1 MRGMLDK
8 SGACLAVAFAV
19 ILVVSGIPVAARGGT
34 DHGNGPT
41 GGSSILVVGEQDKMK
56 TRNPLPAL
64 ANDVWTHDVLDRIY
78 DTVGKSLP
86 ETEEIKPYILKGIDA
101 NENGVFDASEYGVFT
116 KNPATNPL
124 DVVAYYDFNGVYFH
138 DGVQANASDLFFSYQ
153 LQAMNPRMN
162 VDLRVLMDKAGK
174 AGSNYSVTR
183 WLFMIFAPKA
193 WQNEPAVGDPN
204 LRFAVRFQLQE
215 PFALFSN
222 KTLAGCTLFPRHVW
236 EGTGWRLDPGG
247 VVTPL
252 HADFGQ
258 AIYPERDQRFGKG
271 VPTTE
276 TIYTPYKYL
285 DSSPAQD
292 SAEEWQP
299 TDDDVIGTGPFYF
312 DNFDDASAIALVLRN
327 ADYYSGND
335 SRTGQTIDPLLTTYV
350 HAPHIN
356 GIRFVVYSSLTLAM
370 LALESGTIDYYHAR
384 IPPEFLPELTINPDI
399 QTWTTPGMGFAYL
412 SYNMRRPAIGTWH
425 YGQADQFDIGLH
437 FRKAVSHLINKTMIV
452 QDFLQGYGEVGVVPV
467 SPNNVRFYN
476 ASIAV
481 YDFSDIQALAE
492 LDLAHQDAVWL
503 SNNGGGAEAATWYTK
518 DSGTGKY
525 ILPGIGTSEFSLWCP
540 NAGYDPVR
548 ANSCTMIANEM
559 NNIGINVKAKPTA
572 FSTITSLI
580 NAHDFDM
587 YLLGWEICT
596 TDPDYLFDL
605 FYSANAAM
613 GMNYGGFNDPLS
625 DYVLDESRM
634 ERDGSTRA
642 WFIKWEQGI
651 LADKLPYDTLFYPT
665 CIEAERKD
673 RFVGWI
679 RDVCSIWNY
688 WSLLNLTPVGVS
700 RPPVALFT
708 ISPPAGG
715 ISTTFAFDASSSY
728 DTEDPPSALEVR
740 WDWEDDGI
748 WDTAWSAVKTAQ
760 HQYSSAG
767 SYTVRL
773 EVRDTDFDTNSTTD
787 QVSVWVDS
795 PTVSIT
801 WPTPGQILTQT
812 PITATGTASD
822 TAGSGLQ
829 RIEVRVNGGGW
840 VDALG
845 TSFWTAG
852 VALVPGPN
860 TIEARAWDNAGNQSA
875 PASVTVILNTPP
887 AASFS
892 ILPDGGDTDTVFT
905 MSVTASDDQ
914 DSVAALGFRW
924 DWENDGTWD
933 TNWSD
938 ATTIHHQY
946 AHLGTYYI
954 ALEVRDTG
962 GLTNGTIEHVR
973 VRLAPPFDLNAE
985 GGAAPGTV
993 RIAWDH
999 STPEDVDHYR
1009 VAVYDSADA
1018 TQPVRNETSVTPE
1031 FDVTGLESGKM
1042 YWFDIVAV
1050 DTAGNTSNPSERI
1063 SGIATPNPPPEQ
1075 FPSWGVVAAIIAV
1088 SLIAIAAFILL
1099 RRRRKEPEDERK
1111 EGT

>member
-1 MRGMLDK
+1 
-8 SGACLAVAFAV
+8 
-19 ILVVSGIPVAARGGT
+19 
-34 DHGNGPT
+34 
-41 GGSSILVVGEQDKMK
+41 
-56 TRNPLPAL
+56 
-64 ANDVWTHDVLDRIY
+64 
-78 DTVGKSLP
+78 
-86 ETEEIKPYILKGIDA
+86 
-101 NENGVFDASEYGVFT
+101 
-116 KNPATNPL
+116 
-124 DVVAYYDFNGVYFH
+124 
-138 DGVQANASDLFFSYQ
+138 
-153 LQAMNPRMN
+153 
-162 VDLRVLMDKAGK
+162 
-174 AGSNYSVTR
+174 
-183 WLFMIFAPKA
+183 
-193 WQNEPAVGDPN
+193 
-204 LRFAVRFQLQE
+204 
-215 PFALFSN
+215 
-222 KTLAGCTLFPRHVW
+222 
-236 EGTGWRLDPGG
+236 
-247 VVTPL
+247 
-252 HADFGQ
+252 
-258 AIYPERDQRFGKG
+258 
-271 VPTTE
+271 
-276 TIYTPYKYL
+276 
-285 DSSPAQD
+285 
-292 SAEEWQP
+292 
-299 TDDDVIGTGPFYF
+299 
-312 DNFDDASAIALVLRN
+312 
-327 ADYYSGND
+327 
-335 SRTGQTIDPLLTTYV
+335 
-350 HAPHIN
+350 
-356 GIRFVVYSSLTLAM
+356 
-370 LALESGTIDYYHAR
+370 
-384 IPPEFLPELTINPDI
+384 
-399 QTWTTPGMGFAYL
+399 
-412 SYNMRRPAIGTWH
+412 
-425 YGQADQFDIGLH
+425 
-437 FRKAVSHLINKTMIV
+437 
-452 QDFLQGYGEVGVVPV
+452 
-467 SPNNVRFYN
+467 
-476 ASIAV
+476 
-481 YDFSDIQALAE
+481 
-492 LDLAHQDAVWL
+492 
-503 SNNGGGAEAATWYTK
+503 
-518 DSGTGKY
+518 
-525 ILPGIGTSEFSLWCP
+525 
-540 NAGYDPVR
+540 
-548 ANSCTMIANEM
+548 
-559 NNIGINVKAKPTA
+559 
-572 FSTITSLI
+572 
-580 NAHDFDM
+580 
-587 YLLGWEICT
+587 
-596 TDPDYLFDL
+596 
-605 FYSANAAM
+605 
-613 GMNYGGFNDPLS
+613 
-625 DYVLDESRM
+625 
-634 ERDGSTRA
+634 
-642 WFIKWEQGI
+642 
-651 LADKLPYDTLFYPT
+651 
-665 CIEAERKD
+665 
-673 RFVGWI
+673 
-679 RDVCSIWNY
+679 
-688 WSLLNLTPVGVS
+688 
-700 RPPVALFT
+700 
-708 ISPPAGG
+708 
-715 ISTTFAFDASSSY
+715 
-728 DTEDPPSALEVR
+728 
-740 WDWEDDGI
+740 
-748 WDTAWSAVKTAQ
+748 
-760 HQYSSAG
+760 
-767 SYTVRL
+767 
-773 EVRDTDFDTNSTTD
+773 
-787 QVSVWVDS
+787 
-795 PTVSIT
+795 VSIT